1 MRIVV
6 LTTSSRRGAVII
18 EALAR
23 AGIHI
28 EAIIIDQDRPAVRDQ
43 ASRTIWMLRF
53 RGPVETSRRLIRR
66 VRRRFGKRKDT
77 ERKAS
82 VYGAVA
88 ETVRA
93 VADAN
98 APECERFL
106 KALGPDLLVLGPTRI
121 LRPHILSIP
130 RVGVLN
136 PHPGLLPDYR
146 GLDVIPW
153 AIYNGDPLG
162 VTIHFV
168 DQGIDTGDVV
178 AQRRFEV
185 RPGDSLS
192 SVRRRADA
200 IMGELMAEVVSQL
213 AAGGHVERRPQQK
226 GAGRLYSVMPL
237 ALKEEV
243 KAKLTNGRREA
254 EASLQTAPIGG
265 IPSRITS
272 SSGE

>member
-6 LTTSSRRGAVII
+6 LTTSSRRGGVII

-23 AGIHI
+23 AGIRI
-28 EAIIIDQDRPAVRDQ
+28 EAIIVDRDRPAGRDQ
-43 ASRTIWMLRF
+43 TSRTIRMLRS

-66 VRRRFGKRKDT
+66 LRRRFGKHRDT
-77 ERKAS
+77 EREAS

-88 ETVRA
+88 ETVRE

-98 APECERFL
+98 APECERLL
-106 KALGPDLLVLGPTRI
+106 KALAPDLLVLGPSRI

-136 PHPGLLPDYR
+136 SHPGLLPDYR

-168 DQGIDTGDVV
+168 DPGIDTGDVV

-185 RPGDSLS
+185 RPGDTLASL
-192 SVRRRADA
+192 RRKADA
-200 IMGELMAEVVSQL
+200 IMGELMAEVVSEL
-213 AAGGHVERRPQQK
+213 AALGHVERRPQEK
-226 GAGRLYSVMPL
+226 GAGRLYSLMPL
-237 ALKEEV
+237 GLKEDV
-243 KAKLTNGRREA
+243 KAKLQARQDGTERTDPVREDHSIPRR
-254 EASLQTAPIGG
+254 T
-265 IPSRITS
+265 SR
-272 SSGE
+272 